1 MFENQPDTKLPT
13 KKSVLIT
20 GGSGMIGR
28 HLTKALTSRG
38 YKVTHLSR
46 NPRQSGNENIFTWDP
61 ENNLIDPAWFKGIDH
76 IVHLAGTNL
85 GEKRWSKKRKEAI
98 VESRVG
104 SAKLLYR
111 MVSDNKIPLRSFIS
125 ASATGYY
132 GTITSENIYK
142 EDDPP
147 ADDFLG
153 STCRQWEEAAD
164 LFANAGIRTVKIR
177 TSVVLEKSD
186 SALTK
191 LMKPARFGF
200 LVQTG
205 NGKQYMPWIHIN
217 DLCNIYIK
225 AIEDSSISG
234 AYNAVSPDHVTHRMF
249 IENLSKVLKRPVF
262 PVPVPAFMLK
272 SILGEMSVV
281 ILQGSRISS
290 EKIVSAGYN
299 FIFKNL
305 KEALDDV
312 INGQD

>member
-13 KKSVLIT
+13 DKSVLIT
-20 GGSGMIGR
+20 GGNGMIGR
-28 HLTKALTSRG
+28 HLTKALISRG

-46 NPRQSGNENIFTWDP
+46 NPGQSGNENVFTWDP
-61 ENNLIDPAWFKGIDH
+61 ENYLIDPAAFEGIDH
-76 IVHLAGTNL
+76 IVHLAGTNI

-104 SAKLLYR
+104 SARLLYR
-111 MVSDNKIPLRSFIS
+111 MVADNKIPLKSFIS

-132 GTITSENIYK
+132 GTMTSEKIYK

-153 STCRQWEEAAD
+153 STCRLWEEAAD

-205 NGKQYMPWIHIN
+205 NGRQYMPWIHIN

-234 AYNAVSPDHVTHRMF
+234 AYNALSPHHVTHRIF
-249 IENLSKVLKRPVF
+249 IENLSAVLKRPVF

-272 SILGEMSVV
+272 GILGEMSVV

-305 KEALDDV
+305 KEALEDV
-312 INGQD
+312 INGRD